1 MKVRRKD
8 SLSEILLGALEKTV
22 DGYVRL
28 EDFLSNTHI
37 YAKGY
42 ERILKKSSFSQALNR
57 LRKQGL
63 VESSVINDE
72 ILIKLTQIGK
82 DFLELEVGGQQNWDG
97 KWRVVIFDVPEQKR
111 IVRNLFRRN
120 LKRWGFK
127 QLQKSVWIS
136 KRNIYDKLVA
146 YAKDLQIEK
155 WVAVIECTKVSDQS
169 WDKFH

>member
-1 MKVRRKD
+1 MKAKRKN
-8 SLSEILLGALEKTV
+8 SLSEIVLLALEKTV

-42 ERILKKSSFSQALNR
+42 DRPLKKSSFAQTLNR

-63 VESSVINDE
+63 VESYPVNDE
-72 ILIKLTQIGK
+72 TLIKLTQVGR
-82 DFLELEVGGQQNWDG
+82 DFLSLEVGKNEAWDG
-97 KWRVVIFDVPEQKR
+97 KWRVVTFDIPEQKR
-111 IVRNLFRRN
+111 IIRNLFRRN
-120 LKRWGFK
+120 LKKWGFK

-146 YAKDLQIEK
+146 YVKELDIEQ
-155 WVAVIECTKVSDQS
+155 WVVVMESSRVSS
-169 WDKFH
+169 EP